1 MKLQKG
7 KQPVVS
13 IGIMGQ
19 DAGMGATHLAIALS
33 CYLAGH
39 LKQRTALV
47 ELGTGGAFR
56 QLSPMGN
63 EDSFLRSKVAW
74 YPSMAPQE
82 LGWVYSQDYSYIV
95 LDLGS
100 DSQMGR
106 QELARCHQRIIIGSL
121 SPWRQERYY
130 SYMERM
136 QQEMGE
142 IDMYTF
148 VALFGDRIEIKQC
161 RRTFKVPV
169 KAMPF
174 IADPFHANPETYP
187 FLHSLL

>member
-1 MKLQKG
+1 MRLHKG
-7 KQPVVS
+7 KQPVVTV
-13 IGIMGQ
+13 GIMGQ

-39 LKQRTALV
+39 LKQQTALA

-56 QLSPMGN
+56 QLSPLGN
-63 EDSFLRSKVAW
+63 EDSFQHKKVTW
-74 YPSMAPQE
+74 YPSLAPQE
-82 LGWVYSQDYSYIV
+82 LGWVYNQDYGYVV
-95 LDLGS
+95 LDLGA
-100 DSQMGR
+100 DSQMAR

-130 SYMERM
+130 SYIERM

-148 VALFGDRIEIKQC
+148 VALFGDKIEIKHC

-169 KAMPF
+169 KAVPF
-174 IADPFHANPETYP
+174 IADPFHVKADVYP

>member
-1 MKLQKG
+1 MRLHKG
-7 KQPVVS
+7 KKPVVT

-39 LKQRTALV
+39 LKQRTALA

-56 QLSPMGN
+56 QLSPSGN
-63 EDSFLRSKVAW
+63 EDSFSRNKVDW
-74 YPSMAPQE
+74 YPSLSPQE
-82 LGWVYSQDYSYIV
+82 LGWVYNQGYSYVI

-100 DSQMGR
+100 DSQTGR

-121 SPWRQERYY
+121 KPWRQERYY
-130 SYMERM
+130 SYIERM

-148 VALFGDRIEIKQC
+148 VALFGDKIEIKQC

-174 IADPFHANPETYP
+174 VADPFHVETEVYP
-187 FLHSLL
+187 FFHSLL

>member
-1 MKLQKG
+1 MRLHKG
-7 KQPVVS
+7 KQPVITV
-13 IGIMGQ
+13 GIMGQ
-19 DAGMGATHLAIALS
+19 DAGMGTTHLAIALS

-56 QLSPMGN
+56 QLSPLEN
-63 EDSFLRSKVAW
+63 EDSFSRNRIDW
-74 YPSMAPQE
+74 YPSLSPQE
-82 LGWVYSQDYSYIV
+82 LGWVYHQDYSYMI

-121 SPWRQERYY
+121 SPWRRERYY
-130 SYMERM
+130 SYIERM

-142 IDMYTF
+142 IDRYTF
-148 VALFGDRIEIKQC
+148 VALFGDKIEIKQC

-174 IADPFHANPETYP
+174 VADPFHVKTEVYP
-187 FLHSLL
+187 FFHSLL